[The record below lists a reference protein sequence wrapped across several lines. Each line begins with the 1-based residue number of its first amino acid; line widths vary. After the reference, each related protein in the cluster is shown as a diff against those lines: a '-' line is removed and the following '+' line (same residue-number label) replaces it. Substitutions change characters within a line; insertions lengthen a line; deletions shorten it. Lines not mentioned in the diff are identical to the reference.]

1 MVKERGGLRGDYSRQ
16 RKMRA
21 NRRAAP
27 AERTRW
33 GGVGKCGGVNP
44 MRLVRAVDDARLGAP
59 STVRP
64 LTYLHLPQRL
74 EPYAHLIHQKLRLF
88 PRRKV
93 PALVELVVMDELGI
107 RPLRPAP
114 RCSDDLVRKE
124 AHGNRDG
131 DVLGTKVCLR
141 ESLPIKTSR
150 RDCRVRQPEER
161 DVVEHIVSR
170 KACWLPVKSTCDELQ
185 TERVVVQQPGCHTD
199 W

>member
-1 MVKERGGLRGDYSRQ
+1 MRTFSTRYGMNTTPWANGPGSGGST
-16 RKMRA
+16 M
-21 NRRAAP
+21 
-27 AERTRW
+27 T
-33 GGVGKCGGVNP
+33 
-44 MRLVRAVDDARLGAP
+44 RLGAP

-93 PALVELVVMDELGI
+93 PALVELVVMDEPGI

-114 RCSDDLVRKE
+114 RCRDDLVRKE

-131 DVLGTKVCLR
+131 DVLGTKVGLR

-161 DVVEHIVSR
+161 GVVEHVVSR
-170 KACWLPVKSTCDELQ
+170 EACWLPVKSTRDDL
-185 TERVVVQQPGCHTD
+185 QPGGGVGAAPG
-199 W
+199 

>member
-1 MVKERGGLRGDYSRQ
+1 MKLRHRVAITRGPFAFSPFEIRYT
-16 RKMRA
+16 A
-21 NRRAAP
+21 
-27 AERTRW
+27 
-33 GGVGKCGGVNP
+33 
-44 MRLVRAVDDARLGAP
+44 DDARLGAP

-74 EPYAHLIHQKLRLF
+74 EPHAHLIHQKLRLF

-93 PALVELVVMDELGI
+93 PALVEPVVMDEPGI

-114 RCSDDLVRKE
+114 RRRDDFVRKN
-124 AHGNRDG
+124 AYRNRDG
-131 DVLGTKVCLR
+131 DVLGAQVGLR
-141 ESLPIKTSR
+141 EALPVETSR

-161 DVVEHIVSR
+161 GVVEHIVSR

-185 TERVVVQQPGCHTD
+185 TERVVVEQPGCHTD